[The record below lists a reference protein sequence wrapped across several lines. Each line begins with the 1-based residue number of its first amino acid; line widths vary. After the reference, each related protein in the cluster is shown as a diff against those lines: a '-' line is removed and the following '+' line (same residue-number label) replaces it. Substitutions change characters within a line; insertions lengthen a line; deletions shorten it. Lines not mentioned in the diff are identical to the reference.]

1 MGRSGVIDTM
11 EHDYWRD
18 AALAVV
24 HAAREHHPGVQLTR
38 CACGTWHLPHG
49 KTAGA
54 TECSLCYWR
63 HRNARE
69 AAEERALFQQ
79 AIRNGYI
86 PLRDRPATNP
96 ESNNGRADG
105 TPDDASGQLGLFAA

>member
-1 MGRSGVIDTM
+1 MAIDTM
-11 EHDYWRD
+11 THDYWRE
-18 AALAVV
+18 AALRVV
-24 HAAREHHPGVQLTR
+24 EAAREHHPGVQLTQ
-38 CACGTWHLPHG
+38 CDCGTWHLPHG

-54 TECSLCYWR
+54 TECSLCYWA

-69 AAEERALFQQ
+69 AADERAVFQA

-86 PLRDRPATNP
+86 PLRDRPPA
-96 ESNNGRADG
+96 ESNIARADS